1 MKNILIFG
9 STGYIGN
16 KFCDNHEMVYNI
28 TRCSRSRKE
37 NDVYFDFLEPNYA
50 SFKKQIGDT
59 KFDAIIFLQ
68 GINPRVGFNSIDY
81 NDFDSMLQINVVSPT
96 IVLQT
101 MVGGGNLSKD
111 ACVIFLSSI
120 AKEKGSYDPSYAAA
134 KSALVGL
141 IQSLA
146 KANPDLRFNILSLG
160 LVEGSPVQ
168 QGMTPDFLKRHI
180 DAMGGK
186 LVSVDDVC
194 KTLDYLIQCKSISSH
209 DIKIDCGYRL

>member
-1 MKNILIFG
+1 M
-9 STGYIGN
+9 
-16 KFCDNHEMVYNI
+16 
-28 TRCSRSRKE
+28 
-37 NDVYFDFLEPNYA
+37 
-50 SFKKQIGDT
+50 
-59 KFDAIIFLQ
+59 
-68 GINPRVGFNSIDY
+68 PRRR
-81 NDFDSMLQINVVSPT
+81 
-96 IVLQT
+96 
-101 MVGGGNLSKD
+101 
-111 ACVIFLSSI
+111 
-120 AKEKGSYDPSYAAA
+120 GSYDPSYAAA

-194 KTLDYLIQCKSISSH
+194 KTIDHLIQCKSISSQ
-209 DIKIDCGYRL
+209 DIKIDCGYKL

>member
-1 MKNILIFG
+1 MKNVLVFG

-16 KFCDNHEMVYNI
+16 EFCSSYEMFYNI
-28 TRCSRSRKE
+28 TRCTRSFTE
-37 NDVYFDFLEPNYA
+37 NDVYFDFLEPNYI

-59 KFDAIIFLQ
+59 KFDAVIFSQ

-81 NDFDSMLQINVVSPT
+81 NDFDSMLQVNVVSPT
-96 IVLQT
+96 IILQT
-101 MVGGGNLSKD
+101 MVGENLSKD

-134 KSALVGL
+134 KAALAGL
-141 IQSLA
+141 TQSLA
-146 KANPDLRFNILSLG
+146 KVNPGLRFNILSLG

-186 LVSVDDVC
+186 LVDVNDVC
-194 KTLDYLIQCKSISSH
+194 KTVDFLIQCKSISSQ